1 MIKLAELVGRFGGRV
16 RGDADAE
23 IENVAS
29 LASAGPRDI
38 AFVADRRHHDALD
51 RTAAGVVILP
61 ASDLSRYRGTAW
73 VVDNPRLCFARVA
86 TLLKPTRP
94 PAGGTH
100 RTAAIDAT
108 ARVASS
114 AFIGAHAVIEAQ
126 ATIEDEV
133 LIGAGCYIG
142 SGARVGAGTRLGP
155 HVFIGEDCT
164 LGRRCIVHPGAV
176 IGSDGFGFAHDGE
189 QWVKIPQLGRVRI
202 GDEVEIGANTTIDR
216 GALDDTI
223 IGDGVKLDNLIQIA
237 HNVDVGEHS
246 AMAAHVGIAGSTR
259 LGKGCTI
266 GGRAAVMDHL
276 QIADGVHITAGSL
289 VTSSI
294 AKSGTYSSSL
304 RTERAAKWNRN
315 LLRFMQLDEMN
326 KRLRQI
332 EQRLERLA
340 AREGR

>member
-1 MIKLAELVGRFGGRV
+1 MVKLAELVERFGGRV

-23 IENVAS
+23 IEGVAS

-38 AFVADRRHHDALD
+38 AFVADRRHHEALG
-51 RTAAGVVILP
+51 RTAAAVVILP
-61 ASDLSRYRGTAW
+61 AGELSHYGGTAW

-86 TLLKPTRP
+86 TLFDRP
-94 PAGGTH
+94 RAPARGAH
-100 RTAAIDAT
+100 RTAVVDA
-108 ARVASS
+108 AAQVAPS
-114 AFIGAHAVIEAQ
+114 AFIGAHAVIEAR
-126 ATIEDEV
+126 ATIEGEAF
-133 LIGAGCYIG
+133 IGAGCYIG
-142 SGARVGAGTRLGP
+142 TGARVGAGTRLGP
-155 HVFIGEDCT
+155 HVFVGEDCT
-164 LGRRCIVHPGAV
+164 LGRSCVVHPGAV
-176 IGSDGFGFAHDGE
+176 IGSDGFGFVHDGE
-189 QWVKIPQLGRVRI
+189 KWVKIPQLGRVRI

-223 IGDGVKLDNLIQIA
+223 VGNGVKLDNLIQIA
-237 HNVDVGEHS
+237 HNVDIGEHA

-259 LGKGCTI
+259 LGRGCTI

-294 AKSGTYSSSL
+294 TKPGTYSSSL

-315 LLRFMQLDEMN
+315 LLRFMQLDDMN
-326 KRLRQI
+326 KRLRQL